1 MTFLLP
7 PKILFEIVLVCKN
20 KTHKSV
26 NKPMG
31 KELEL
36 FNRAKKSLISWPKV
50 SKPMRNWTWFYNLEQ
65 NCNRKNQFDFRK
77 Q

>member
-36 FNRAKKSLISWPKV
+36 FNRAKKKFNKLA
-50 SKPMRNWTWFYNLEQ
+50 EGQ
-65 NCNRKNQFDFRK
+65 
-77 Q
+77 